1 MTSSRRVVG
10 SRLSVVRESSPRRNI
25 ADNRQL
31 TTSEGDN
38 MRKFII
44 TLILTI
50 AVAVPASA
58 QRLNLD
64 FPGLADKAE
73 EVGDVTLDANMLR
86 LAAKFLSGRDS
97 DERAIRD
104 MINGLE
110 GIYVRSYEFAKA
122 GEYDRGLIDRVKS
135 QLGPTWKPLVT
146 VRSKTKENVNI
157 MADMRGD
164 NVVGLVI
171 IAAEPREFTIVN
183 IQGPI
188 DIDRLADLSGQ
199 FGIPEI
205 TKREI
210 EERRKDRD

>member
-1 MTSSRRVVG
+1 
-10 SRLSVVRESSPRRNI
+10 
-25 ADNRQL
+25 
-31 TTSEGDN
+31 

-44 TLILTI
+44 TLALTLT
-50 AVAVPASA
+50 VAVPASA
-58 QRLNLD
+58 QRINLD
-64 FPGLADKAE
+64 FPGLAEKAE
-73 EVGDVTLDANMLR
+73 EVVDVTLDASMLR
-86 LAAKFLSGRDS
+86 LAAKFLSGHDS
-97 DERAIRD
+97 DERAIRE

-110 GIYVRSYEFAKA
+110 GIYVRSYEFARE
-122 GEYDRGLIDRVKS
+122 GEYDRNLIDKVKS

-157 MADMRGD
+157 MADLRGD
-164 NVVGLVI
+164 KVVGLVI

-205 TKREI
+205 TSKG
-210 EERRKDRD
+210 RKDRD

>member
-1 MTSSRRVVG
+1 
-10 SRLSVVRESSPRRNI
+10 
-25 ADNRQL
+25 
-31 TTSEGDN
+31 
-38 MRKFII
+38 MRKFLI
-44 TLILTI
+44 TLALTI
-50 AVAVPASA
+50 TVAVPASA

-64 FPGLADKAE
+64 FPGLADKAQ
-73 EVGDVTLDANMLR
+73 EVVDVTLDANMLR
-86 LAAKFLSGRDS
+86 LAAKFLSGHDS
-97 DERAIRD
+97 DERAVRD

-122 GEYDRGLIDRVKS
+122 GEYDPALIDRVKS
-135 QLGPTWKPLVT
+135 QLGSTWKPLVT

-164 NVVGLVI
+164 RVVGLVI

-205 TKREI
+205 TAR
-210 EERRKDRD
+210 RRKDRD